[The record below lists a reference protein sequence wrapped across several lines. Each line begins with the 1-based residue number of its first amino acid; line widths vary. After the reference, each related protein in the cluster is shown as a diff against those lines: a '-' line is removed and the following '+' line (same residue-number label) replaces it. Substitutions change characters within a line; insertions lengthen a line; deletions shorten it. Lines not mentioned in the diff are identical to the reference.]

1 VQKAL
6 SIHYRPSAAVMFK
19 DKKAEQ
25 VLALVLWIARPLPAL
40 LHTPNADAGSGRV
53 SFMRYSF

>member
-1 VQKAL
+1 
-6 SIHYRPSAAVMFK
+6 MFK